1 MSEAQPTSGGPEAG
15 APPASGGTLVAKL
28 SELREGRGKVVSVGD
43 KTIALFRR
51 GESVHAI
58 DNACPHVQGPLG
70 EGDLTGTLVAC
81 PWHNWQFDVTTGVCE
96 RNQEIRVA
104 CYRVAVAGD
113 EVRLEL

>member
-1 MSEAQPTSGGPEAG
+1 VSEAESPSPAGSSPEATG
-15 APPASGGTLVAKL
+15 ASGTLVAKL
-28 SELREGRGKVVSVGD
+28 SELRDGRGKVVSVGD

-51 GESVHAI
+51 GDAVHAI
-58 DNACPHVQGPLG
+58 DNTCPHVKGPLG

-96 RNQEIRVA
+96 RDAQIRVA
-104 CYRVAVAGD
+104 CYSVAVSGD